1 MFTEPNCRWKGDR
14 LHAFAVIV
22 PILVAMALRVPF
34 LESRSIWYDEASSW
48 QVARFPI
55 AELFYSCTRNV
66 HMPLYYLALKGWGFL
81 WGDSVIALR
90 SFSVLCGAGAAGGMS
105 ILAIE
110 CARQI
115 GVDRKIPVWWFGMFS
130 GLLVALN
137 AFQIGAAIEVRMYAM
152 GTLLSVL
159 NAWLLLRIIGGHRSW
174 KYWIAWT
181 LSCSLLTYTHHHCL
195 FLVSSGFLFLF
206 VYAFKHENDFSLLRW
221 TTFSAILVTV
231 FYIPGA
237 WLLFQQAT
245 RVRQNYWT
253 EPLSWEL
260 VTRTFGNFV
269 SPLIDW
275 RFFDIGAVVALG
287 FVVIAVFLIQQRRP
301 PEILVV
307 TLGWLPML
315 MAGLVTLTITKVWEP
330 RFFRFCE
337 LFLLLSMA
345 LAWAKIAINVRH
357 FSIGALGTLAVMVFV
372 AIGYWRDRE
381 IPTRPGMQ
389 EAVRRIVEQAEP
401 GALLVATSN
410 IHYFPAKYY
419 LRNESAV
426 ELRIMESSTKEFWG
440 DHLIRN
446 SDVIDNQELRSRL
459 SGGIWLLGHSPIERE
474 LRGIG
479 NVNVID
485 RFRCEYDIGSSPPWT
500 VYASKLIGD

>member
-1 MFTEPNCRWKGDR
+1 MATEPNCSWQRNR
-14 LHAFAVIV
+14 LHAIAVFV
-22 PILVAMALRVPF
+22 PILVAIALRVPF

-48 QVARFPI
+48 QVASFSVT
-55 AELFYSCTRNV
+55 ELFYSCTRNV
-66 HMPLYYLALKGWGFL
+66 HLPLYYLVLKGWVFL
-81 WGDSVIALR
+81 WGDSAIALR
-90 SFSVLCGAGAAGGMS
+90 SLSVLCGVGAAGGMS

-110 CARQI
+110 CARQLEI
-115 GVDRKIPVWWFGMFS
+115 DHKIPTWWFGMFS

-195 FLVSSGFLFLF
+195 FLVASGFLFF
-206 VYAFKHENDFSLLRW
+206 FAYAFIREKDFKLFRW
-221 TTFSAILVTV
+221 TTFSAILVAF

-237 WLLFQQAT
+237 WLLIQQAA

-253 EPLSWEL
+253 APLS
-260 VTRTFGNFV
+260 VDFVAKTFGNFV
-269 SPLIDW
+269 SPLIDL
-275 RFFDIGAVVALG
+275 RFFDIGAGVIIG
-287 FVVIAVFLIQQRRP
+287 FVAIAVFLIRQRRP
-301 PEILVV
+301 PEILAVI
-307 TLGWLPML
+307 LGWLPML
-315 MAGLVTLTITKVWEP
+315 MAALVTLTVAKVWEP

-337 LFLLLSMA
+337 LFLLLAMA
-345 LAWAKIAINVRH
+345 LALARIAINVRH
-357 FSIGALGTLAVMVFV
+357 FSIGAVGILGGMSFV

-389 EAVRRIVEQAEP
+389 EAVRKIVEQAEP
-401 GALLVATSN
+401 GTLVVASSN

-419 LRNESAV
+419 LRNQTAV

-446 SDVIDNQELRSRL
+446 SDVIDNQDLRSKL
-459 SGGIWLLGHSPIERE
+459 NSGIWLLGHSPVGRE

-479 NVNVID
+479 AVKVID
-485 RFRCEYDIGSSPPWT
+485 HFKCEYDIGSSPPWT
-500 VYASKLIGD
+500 VYASKLVED